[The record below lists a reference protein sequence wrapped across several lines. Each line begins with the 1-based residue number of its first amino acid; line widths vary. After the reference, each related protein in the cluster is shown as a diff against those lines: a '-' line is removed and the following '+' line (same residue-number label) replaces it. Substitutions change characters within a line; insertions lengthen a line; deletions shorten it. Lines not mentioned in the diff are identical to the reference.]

1 MIEAPLMDEI
11 ILIIRV
17 CNKLMIAHLSPNSS
31 DPIKRAMLDFLGMK
45 GSEELYSDVPEEVLL
60 KSPPE
65 IGRRRDHIE
74 IESLIDSKLPKKV
87 KLIFTGG
94 GMADHYVPPLVD
106 ELASRQEFYTSY
118 TPYQPELSQGV
129 LQALF
134 EYQSIMAELLGMDV
148 VNASLYDFGSAL
160 GEAGRFSIRV
170 KKRKKIVIAS
180 NIHPERKLVL
190 RTYLD
195 PVNAE
200 IVEAPMDE
208 VRGTVDLGSLEKLID
223 DSVAMVYI
231 ELPNFYGILEERA
244 EDIINIAHSK
254 GAIAAIGIDPIL
266 AAIIRPPGDLGADL
280 VVGEGQHLGSPM
292 SFGGPSL
299 GIFAVRM
306 DMSFVRQLP
315 GRLIGMTKSVDGQ
328 RGYCMVL
335 QTREQHIRKE
345 EATSNITTSS
355 SLMAI
360 RAAIYIALLGLNG
373 LRKLAEKILYNTA
386 YLKERI
392 SKVEGFKIPFNGI
405 NFKELAVSS
414 SVSWERINRKLLS
427 NGILGGFIVSR
438 LFPEMDRGKNI
449 ALFSTTEKH
458 GKAEIDMLVDLMGEV
473 GE

>member
-1 MIEAPLMDEI
+1 
-11 ILIIRV
+11 
-17 CNKLMIAHLSPNSS
+17 MIAHLSPNSS
-31 DPIKRAMLDFLGMK
+31 DPIKRAMLDFLGMR
-45 GSEELYSDVPEEVLL
+45 SLEELYSDVPEEILL

-65 IGRRRDHIE
+65 IGKRNDHIE
-74 IESLIDSKLPKKV
+74 IESIIDSKLSKKV
-87 KLIFTGG
+87 RLIFTGG
-94 GMADHYVPPLVD
+94 GMADHYIPPLVD

-118 TPYQPELSQGV
+118 TPYQPEFSQGV

-134 EYQSIMAELLGMDV
+134 EYQSLMAELLGMDV

-170 KKRKKIVIAS
+170 TRRKKIVIAS
-180 NIHPERKLVL
+180 NVHPERKLVL

-195 PVNAE
+195 PVGAE
-200 IVEAPMDE
+200 IIEAPMDE
-208 VRGTVDLGSLEKLID
+208 ARGTVDLGGLEKLVD

-254 GAIAAIGIDPIL
+254 GALAAIGIDPIL

-280 VVGEGQHLGSPM
+280 VIGEGQHLGSPM

-306 DMSFVRQLP
+306 DMRLVRQLP
-315 GRLIGMTKSVDGQ
+315 GRLIGMTKSFDGQ

-335 QTREQHIRKE
+335 QTREQHIRRE

-360 RAAIYIALLGLNG
+360 RAAIYLALLGPGG

-392 SKVEGFKIPFNGI
+392 SKIKGFKIPFTGI

-414 SVSWERINRKLLS
+414 SIPWERINSKLLS
-427 NGILGGFIVSR
+427 NGILGGFVVSG

>member
-1 MIEAPLMDEI
+1 
-11 ILIIRV
+11 
-17 CNKLMIAHLSPNSS
+17 MIAHLSPNSS
-31 DPIKRAMLDFLGMK
+31 DDTKRAMLDFLGMR
-45 GSEELYSDVPEEVLL
+45 SLEELYSDVPEEILL

-65 IGRRRDHIE
+65 IGKSLNHIE
-74 IESLIDSKLPKKV
+74 IESLIESKLSKKV

-118 TPYQPELSQGV
+118 TPYQPEISQGV

-134 EYQSIMAELLGMDV
+134 EYQSLMAELLGMDV

-170 KKRKKIVIAS
+170 TKRKKVIIAS
-180 NIHPERKLVL
+180 NIHPERKIVL

-195 PVNAE
+195 PVGVE
-200 IVEAPMDE
+200 IIEAPMDE
-208 VRGTVDLGSLEKLID
+208 ARGTVDLEGLEKLID
-223 DSVAMVYI
+223 YSVAMVYI
-231 ELPNFYGILEERA
+231 ELPNFYGILEDRA
-244 EDIINIAHSK
+244 EDIVNIAHSK
-254 GAIAAIGIDPIL
+254 GALAAIGIDPIL
-266 AAIIRPPGDLGADL
+266 AAIIKPPGDLGADL
-280 VVGEGQHLGSPM
+280 VIGEGQHLGSPM

-306 DMSFVRQLP
+306 DMRFVRQLP
-315 GRLIGMTKSVDGQ
+315 GRLIGMTKSVDGY

-360 RAAIYIALLGLNG
+360 RAAIYIALLGPNG

-386 YLKERI
+386 YLKDRI
-392 SKVEGFKIPFNGI
+392 SKKRGFKIPFSGI

-414 SVSWERINRKLLS
+414 SIPWERINSKLLS
-427 NGILGGFIVSR
+427 NGILGGFVVSR

-473 GE
+473 GD